1 MSKNPTP
8 EIQLFYARI
17 LDWATKISFLLLLCT
32 FAVYIFGI
40 LSPFVPL
47 ERLPGYWSRP
57 AQFYL
62 RDTGIQTGW
71 GWLLELHHG
80 DFLNFLPITILAA
93 VTIFGYIS
101 LTYKFFRRREIILGL
116 ILITQVVILTL
127 AASGLL
133 KTGGH

>member
-1 MSKNPTP
+1 M
-8 EIQLFYARI
+8 
-17 LDWATKISFLLLLCT
+17 
-32 FAVYIFGI
+32 
-40 LSPFVPL
+40 
-47 ERLPGYWSRP
+47 
-57 AQFYL
+57 
-62 RDTGIQTGW
+62 
-71 GWLLELHHG
+71 HHG